1 MMYKSIFSLGY
12 AFTITPS
19 IRLRNFCRASLFA
32 GRPVCGGGHRPVDS
46 GKILAADAAHLG
58 QQAALLGGLLRRGL
72 CVDGDPI
79 GTAGGDIRPSCGCR
93 QRDCGGGPLQRRA
106 NDGRSAE
113 TGDCSQP
120 CAGRAAESR
129 RSEITQRRGPTQ
141 CARPV
146 AGAASGRHVRS
157 QLFADLH

>member
-1 MMYKSIFSLGY
+1 MYKSISSFGY

-32 GRPVCGGGHRPVDS
+32 GCTLSGGSHRPADS
-46 GKILAADAAHLG
+46 SKIPAPNAACFG
-58 QQAALLGGLLRRGL
+58 QQAALFGGLLRRCL
-72 CVDGDPI
+72 CVDGDPR

-129 RSEITQRRGPTQ
+129 RSEITQRRGPTKR
-141 CARPV
+141 ARPV